1 MKNREEYEASIFA
14 KRDALLEKRKR
25 ITAAATS
32 ALCIALCFVAA
43 AVFLPKSL
51 NKSNSDLTSTA
62 ATTVPSTTLPAAE
75 ELVGMGGESGVFDAA
90 GAIENES
97 NEAEAEDV
105 EHFTFNET
113 YTKHVTYPATKKQPA
128 SNKYFGYSPEGSSE
142 KDTTAADAAET
153 TEIALETE
161 IYWEDGSRP
170 VAGTQKPGSTP
181 STTAKPIYNDH
192 AEEKAIEAALGYLTD
207 EQRAKVDSDAHIDVT
222 VTRNADGS
230 EYFTV
235 ILHTNEGAYLVSVDS
250 TTFEFVKFSE
260 RKNSTQAVSQGYNPN
275 TTTAKPPMIP
285 TTTAAPEYIP
295 N

>member
-32 ALCIALCFVAA
+32 ALCITLCFVAA

-51 NKSNSDLTSTA
+51 NKSNSDLTSTT

-75 ELVGMGGESGVFDAA
+75 ELVGMGGESGVFDAT
-90 GAIENES
+90 GAIENDS

-113 YTKHVTYPATKKQPA
+113 YTKYVTYPATKKQPA

-142 KDTTAADAAET
+142 KDTTAAASEI

-161 IYWEDGSRP
+161 IYREDG
-170 VAGTQKPGSTP
+170 KPEATTKRTNT

-235 ILHTNEGAYLVSVDS
+235 ILHTDEGAYLVSVDS

-285 TTTAAPEYIP
+285 TTTAARECIP

>member
-1 MKNREEYEASIFA
+1 MKSREEYEASIFA

-32 ALCIALCFVAA
+32 ALCIALCFAAA

-51 NKSNSDLTSTA
+51 NKSNSDLTATA
-62 ATTVPSTTLPAAE
+62 ATVPSTTLPTAE
-75 ELVGMGGESGVFDAA
+75 ELVGMGGETGVFDAA
-90 GAIENES
+90 GAIENELS
-97 NEAEAEDV
+97 EAEAEEV
-105 EHFTFNET
+105 ERFTFNDT
-113 YTKHVTYPATKKQPA
+113 YTRLVTYPATKKQPA
-128 SNKYFGYSPEGSSE
+128 GNKYFGYSPEGSSE
-142 KDTTAADAAET
+142 KDTTASAEI

-192 AEEKAIEAALGYLTD
+192 AEEKAIEAAFGYLTD
-207 EQRAKVDSDAHIDVT
+207 EQRAKVNSDAHIDVT
-222 VTRNADGS
+222 VTRNSDGS

-235 ILHTNEGAYLVSVDS
+235 IFHTDEGAFLVSVDS
-250 TTFEFVKFSE
+250 KTYEFVKFRE

>member
-75 ELVGMGGESGVFDAA
+75 ELVCMGGESGVFDAA

-113 YTKHVTYPATKKQPA
+113 YTKYVTYPATKKQPA

-142 KDTTAADAAET
+142 KDTTAAAAAEI

-161 IYWEDGSRP
+161 IYWEDG
-170 VAGTQKPGSTP
+170 KPEATTKRTNT

-235 ILHTNEGAYLVSVDS
+235 ILHTDEGAYLVSVDS
-250 TTFEFVKFSE
+250 KTFEFVKFSE

>member
-32 ALCIALCFVAA
+32 ALCIALCFAAA

-62 ATTVPSTTLPAAE
+62 ATVPSTTLPAVE
-75 ELVGMGGESGVFDAA
+75 ELVGMGGETGVFDAA
-90 GAIENES
+90 GAIDNES
-97 NEAEAEDV
+97 NEAEAEEV
-105 EHFTFNET
+105 ERFTLNDT
-113 YTKHVTYPATKKQPA
+113 YTRLVTYPATKKHPA

-142 KDTTAADAAET
+142 KDTTAAAAET

-192 AEEKAIEAALGYLTD
+192 AEEKAIEAAFGYLTD

-235 ILHTNEGAYLVSVDS
+235 ILHTDEGAYLVSVDS
-250 TTFEFVKFSE
+250 KTFEFVKFKE
-260 RKNSTQAVSQGYNPN
+260 LKKSTQAVSQGYNPD

>member
-113 YTKHVTYPATKKQPA
+113 YTKYVTYPATKKQPA

-142 KDTTAADAAET
+142 NDTTAAASEI

-161 IYWEDGSRP
+161 IYWEDG
-170 VAGTQKPGSTP
+170 KPEATTKRTNT

-250 TTFEFVKFSE
+250 KTFEFVKFSE